1 MTTQLQTNE
10 TILFIGDSITD
21 CGRMDPNW
29 KPHGSGYVGLFAD
42 LLAVREP
49 EKAVTVINTGIGGHT
64 VADLRD
70 RWIDDALSHKPD
82 WLSVKIG
89 INDCHRHLESPDPN
103 SPQSPEAYDEIYDRI
118 LDIARTELPDVK
130 LLLIDPFYCSLD
142 LDGKVEG
149 SHRARVHDTLP
160 AYTQTCDRLGEKYN
174 ARRVKTHD
182 LFHEHF
188 KHQHPGVYFPN
199 EPVHPNRTGHML
211 IAEAVF
217 DALS

>member
-1 MTTQLQTNE
+1 MATQLQSNQ

-21 CGRMDPNW
+21 CGRMDPNQG
-29 KPHGSGYVGLFAD
+29 PHGSGYVGLFAD
-42 LLAVREP
+42 LLTVREP
-49 EKAVTVINTGIGGHT
+49 EKAVRVINTGIGGHT

-89 INDCHRHLESPDPN
+89 INDCHQHLSA
-103 SPQSPEAYDEIYDRI
+103 PEQFPKLYDEIYDRI
-118 LDIARTELPDVK
+118 LGVTKAELPDVK

-142 LDGKVEG
+142 LNGKVEG
-149 SHRARVHDTLP
+149 AHRARVHEALP
-160 AYTQTCDRLGEKYN
+160 KYIETVDRLGEKYG

-182 LFHEHF
+182 LFLEQF
-188 KHQHPGVYFPN
+188 KHQHPGLYFPH

-211 IAEAVF
+211 IAEAVYK
-217 DALS
+217 ALT